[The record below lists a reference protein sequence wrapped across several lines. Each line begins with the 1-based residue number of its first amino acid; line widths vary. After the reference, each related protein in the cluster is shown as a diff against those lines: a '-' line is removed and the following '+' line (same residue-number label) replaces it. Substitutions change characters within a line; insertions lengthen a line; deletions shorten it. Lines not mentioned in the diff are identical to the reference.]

1 MYKRPLRCTLL
12 AGLLFC
18 LPLGSHAGFDDG
30 KSAAKQG
37 NFAEAVRQFAQE
49 AREGHSGA
57 ELALGLLHAAGL
69 GVPHD
74 DAAAVQWFTLAAR
87 HGNAHAQYNLA
98 LMLLIGIGTERD
110 EQVGVRWLRAAAE
123 MRLPQAQSDLGALH
137 FFGRDREIAFAE
149 ALSWLQAAAERG
161 HPLAQLNLA
170 GAYLT
175 GGAPSWRGSETVPFT
190 GRSGPADRLG
200 RKDIRAALR
209 WFEAAATQG
218 VVVAYFNLG
227 LIHERG
233 LGIDRNP
240 LAAMKWYEKSAEAD
254 FAPAFINLARLY
266 ESGDAIMRDRA
277 AALQLRLRAWRHGIN
292 RAQQNP
298 IVVMNF
304 GVRTLRYLDG
314 RKIWADQ
321 RKLETHD
328 LRGGTY
334 FLLFEPDYLID
345 PDLGFDLPA
354 SFPQVGLD
362 SPKQPRN

>member
-1 MYKRPLRCTLL
+1 MSSRSLRCALL

-18 LPLGSHAGFDDG
+18 TPLGSQAGFEDG
-30 KSAAKQG
+30 KTAARQG
-37 NFAEAVRQFAQE
+37 DFAEAVRQFAPE
-49 AREGHSGA
+49 ARDGHARA
-57 ELALGLLHAAGL
+57 ELALGLLHATGL
-69 GVPHD
+69 GVPHNNAT
-74 DAAAVQWFTLAAR
+74 AAQWFALAAR

-98 LMLLIGIGTERD
+98 LMLLVGVGVERN

-137 FFGRDREIAFAE
+137 FFGREREIAFAE
-149 ALSWLQAAAERG
+149 ALSWLKAAAERG

-175 GGAPSWRGSETVPFT
+175 GGAPSWRGPDAVPLT
-190 GRSGPADRLG
+190 GPPGPADRLG
-200 RKDIRAALR
+200 RKNVRAAVR
-209 WFEAAATQG
+209 WFEAAAAQG

-233 LGIDRNP
+233 LGIDRNL
-240 LAAMKWYEKSAEAD
+240 LAAMKWYKKCAEAD

-277 AALQLRLRAWRHGIN
+277 AALQLRLRAWRNGIN
-292 RAQQNP
+292 RARQNP

-314 RKIWADQ
+314 RKIWAD
-321 RKLETHD
+321 RGKLETDD
-328 LRGGTY
+328 LRGSTY

-345 PDLGFDLPA
+345 PDLGFDIPA
-354 SFPQVGLD
+354 SFPSVGLD
-362 SPKQPRN
+362 TPPR